1 MTTLITGAAGFIGA
15 YTAHAL
21 ALAGEDV
28 VAIDNYNDYY
38 DPQLKLDRVAALLTP
53 LGLSVERLD
62 IADDSALESLFA
74 RCRPKRVVHLAAQAG
89 VRYSLQAPRA
99 YLKANVDGFLN
110 VLEACRAY
118 PVEHLCFASTSSIY
132 GDTHDIPYREDQPVQ
147 RPVSLYAATKGANEL
162 MAHAYAHLFE
172 IPCTGLR
179 FFTVYGPWGRP
190 DMAPLL
196 FSRAA
201 LTGQPIRVYNHGQ
214 MRRDFTHVEDIV
226 AGILGALEHPPTRSA
241 DGAALRILN
250 LGRGEPV
257 DLMRFI
263 ELIETAAGRPLQR
276 QYTDMQAGDMVE
288 TFADTSA
295 ARQLFGYAP
304 SIILDAGVPP
314 LVDWCRGYFA
324 PERG

>member
-1 MTTLITGAAGFIGA
+1 MTTLVTGAAGFIGA
-15 YTAHAL
+15 YTARAL
-21 ALAGEDV
+21 ARAGVDV

-38 DPQLKLDRVAALLTP
+38 DPQLKRDRVAALLTP
-53 LGLSVERLD
+53 LGVSVERLD
-62 IADDSALESLFA
+62 VADSSALEALFA
-74 RCRPKRVVHLAAQAG
+74 RCRPRRVIHLAAQAG
-89 VRYSLQAPRA
+89 VRYSLEAPRA

-110 VLEACRAY
+110 ILEACRAY

-162 MAHAYAHLFE
+162 MAHAYAHLFD

-196 FSRAA
+196 FTRAA
-201 LTGQPIRVYNHGQ
+201 LTDQPIRIFNHGQ

-226 AGILGALEHPPTRSA
+226 TGILGALDHPPTRSSEA
-241 DGAALRILN
+241 AALRILN

-257 DLMRFI
+257 DLMRFV
-263 ELIETAAGRPLQR
+263 ELIEKAAGRPLR
-276 QYTDMQAGDMVE
+276 REYTDMQPGDMVE
-288 TFADTSA
+288 TFADTGA
-295 ARQLFGYAP
+295 ARRLFGYTP
-304 SIILDAGVPP
+304 SISLESGVPP
-314 LVDWCRGYFA
+314 LVDWCRDYFA
-324 PERG
+324 PERA